1 MSGFAKS
8 LAALA
13 VVSFLFPAALRA
25 EQCTFQVYGPDGYQ
39 TGGGS
44 SKEECQANADAER
57 RELNMTPS
65 PCVCTGSTDV
75 PDVDMPVQ
83 ANMKQAIAFGAASAL
98 SSAISD
104 TVADAV
110 HNFLYGD
117 PAAKA
122 AADAEAAEAERER
135 QAEIARQLAIQEQ
148 KRQEMFRRLGQELM
162 GFSDGPQ
169 LQLMGMGNSPDLQ
182 LMGMDRPNDLQLMG
196 FGNQAPAL
204 NAPPAQTPLGP
215 QTCFFGE
222 CGPQDPGLQDQIEPW
237 GNSNVVDLRD
247 LQQGVDLASLAT
259 KAQPADRQ
267 AIMDQALA
275 AANGDKSIRIA
286 MPASTA
292 VPVMSER
299 GLLAFQQANDAYRY
313 AHESALRMQESFN
326 QIEAQRQGLYAVM
339 KVSEEQLEADFQAHF
354 DEMSLAEKEAAMA
367 KIFDAALDMDKAYGN
382 HWMEYLA
389 ARQQFYEYK
398 FQTQMYLWDTALGK
412 QGNPPNPPRQLGE
425 ATGDLHGQPV
435 IAPTKEDLNLLL
447 PDVKIV
453 AVPTKEDMK
462 LVEDMAL
469 ESSPQPPDILTKK
482 VIDFLEQERTEAD
495 LSNLLTE
502 GAVENVQHELEVE
515 QRMAAPQ
522 PEHFP
527 PNIMNQ
533 YEANPQFQQTMN
545 AERQQIAST
554 EQQSVQNAVQD
565 ADSAWEQKL
574 SQFQNQGL
582 AQPGIPVG
590 QQAQSNPQLQSQ
602 INAMQKQI
610 TTELDLKVTR
620 AQFEAEEQWQQW
632 IEKEEATLPRP
643 TLTAVAAT
651 RE

>member
-1 MSGFAKS
+1 
-8 LAALA
+8 
-13 VVSFLFPAALRA
+13 
-25 EQCTFQVYGPDGYQ
+25 
-39 TGGGS
+39 
-44 SKEECQANADAER
+44 
-57 RELNMTPS
+57 
-65 PCVCTGSTDV
+65 
-75 PDVDMPVQ
+75 MPVP
-83 ANMKQAIAFGAASAL
+83 ANMKQAIVFGAASAL

-204 NAPPAQTPLGP
+204 NAPAAQTPLGP

-237 GNSNVVDLRD
+237 GHSNVVDLRD

-339 KVSEEQLEADFQAHF
+339 KVSEDRWRPIFRRISTKCRWPRKKRQWPRYLMRRSIWIRRTGTTGWSTWPRDSSSMNTNFRRRCICGIQRWASRAIRRIPRDNSGKRRVIFTA
-354 DEMSLAEKEAAMA
+354 SL
-367 KIFDAALDMDKAYGN
+367 
-382 HWMEYLA
+382 
-389 ARQQFYEYK
+389 
-398 FQTQMYLWDTALGK
+398 
-412 QGNPPNPPRQLGE
+412 
-425 ATGDLHGQPV
+425 
-435 IAPTKEDLNLLL
+435 
-447 PDVKIV
+447 
-453 AVPTKEDMK
+453 
-462 LVEDMAL
+462 
-469 ESSPQPPDILTKK
+469 
-482 VIDFLEQERTEAD
+482 
-495 LSNLLTE
+495 
-502 GAVENVQHELEVE
+502 
-515 QRMAAPQ
+515 
-522 PEHFP
+522 
-527 PNIMNQ
+527 
-533 YEANPQFQQTMN
+533 
-545 AERQQIAST
+545 
-554 EQQSVQNAVQD
+554 
-565 ADSAWEQKL
+565 
-574 SQFQNQGL
+574 
-582 AQPGIPVG
+582 
-590 QQAQSNPQLQSQ
+590 
-602 INAMQKQI
+602 
-610 TTELDLKVTR
+610 
-620 AQFEAEEQWQQW
+620 
-632 IEKEEATLPRP
+632 
-643 TLTAVAAT
+643 
-651 RE
+651 

>member
-1 MSGFAKS
+1 MTCGI
-8 LAALA
+8 ALA
-13 VVSFLFPAALRA
+13 QVPTATPVCVEAGLDPNHMTAAGCNAGAPAPAQLTTNMVDPLM
-25 EQCTFQVYGPDGYQ
+25 QGV
-39 TGGGS
+39 
-44 SKEECQANADAER
+44 ANQIQ
-57 RELNMTPS
+57 
-65 PCVCTGSTDV
+65 G
-75 PDVDMPVQ
+75 
-83 ANMKQAIAFGAASAL
+83 
-98 SSAISD
+98 AISD
-104 TVADAV
+104 SVADAV
-110 HNFLYGD
+110 HKFLYGD

-135 QAEIARQLAIQEQ
+135 QAEFARQQALEEQ
-148 KRQEMFRRLGQELM
+148 KRQEMFQRLGQELM

-267 AIMDQALA
+267 TIMDQALA
-275 AANGDKSIRIA
+275 AANGDQSVQIA
-286 MPASTA
+286 MPDSTA
-292 VPVMSER
+292 VPVMS
-299 GLLAFQQANDAYRY
+299 GQVLLEFQKANDAYRQ
-313 AHESALRMQESFN
+313 AHESALRMQQSFN
-326 QIEAQRQGLYAVM
+326 QVEAQRQGLYAVM
-339 KVSEEQLEADFQAHF
+339 KVSEEQLETDLRAHL
-354 DEMSLAEKEAAMA
+354 DDMSLAEKEAAMA
-367 KIFDAALDMDKAYGN
+367 KIFDAALDMDKAYGS
-382 HWMEYLA
+382 HWIEYLA
-389 ARQQFYEYK
+389 ARQQFYQYK

-412 QGNPPNPPRQLGE
+412 QGNPPNIPRQLAE
-425 ATGDLHGQPV
+425 ATGDLPGQPV

>member
-1 MSGFAKS
+1 M
-8 LAALA
+8 
-13 VVSFLFPAALRA
+13 
-25 EQCTFQVYGPDGYQ
+25 
-39 TGGGS
+39 
-44 SKEECQANADAER
+44 
-57 RELNMTPS
+57 
-65 PCVCTGSTDV
+65 
-75 PDVDMPVQ
+75 
-83 ANMKQAIAFGAASAL
+83 
-98 SSAISD
+98 
-104 TVADAV
+104 
-110 HNFLYGD
+110 
-117 PAAKA
+117 
-122 AADAEAAEAERER
+122 
-135 QAEIARQLAIQEQ
+135 
-148 KRQEMFRRLGQELM
+148 
-162 GFSDGPQ
+162 
-169 LQLMGMGNSPDLQ
+169 
-182 LMGMDRPNDLQLMG
+182 
-196 FGNQAPAL
+196 
-204 NAPPAQTPLGP
+204 
-215 QTCFFGE
+215 
-222 CGPQDPGLQDQIEPW
+222 
-237 GNSNVVDLRD
+237 
-247 LQQGVDLASLAT
+247 
-259 KAQPADRQ
+259 
-267 AIMDQALA
+267 
-275 AANGDKSIRIA
+275 
-286 MPASTA
+286 
-292 VPVMSER
+292 
-299 GLLAFQQANDAYRY
+299 
-313 AHESALRMQESFN
+313 
-326 QIEAQRQGLYAVM
+326 
-339 KVSEEQLEADFQAHF
+339 
-354 DEMSLAEKEAAMA
+354 
-367 KIFDAALDMDKAYGN
+367 
-382 HWMEYLA
+382 
-389 ARQQFYEYK
+389 
-398 FQTQMYLWDTALGK
+398 
-412 QGNPPNPPRQLGE
+412 
-425 ATGDLHGQPV
+425 

-582 AQPGIPVG
+582 AEPGIPVG